1 MNAELRVFDG
11 TRTDE
16 VALAMEPEISRHYAR
31 IEAAL
36 DYIAAH
42 LEAQPDLAEIARHVG
57 MSEYHFQR
65 TFTRWAGISPK
76 RFLQHLTLQA
86 AKRSLADSASVLDA
100 AYDVGLSGPSRL
112 HDLFVTYE
120 AVTPGEYK
128 ARGEGLTVRWG
139 VHPSPFGACLLAA
152 TERGIC
158 HLSFLSGEPSDA
170 PEDELRRRFPEADL
184 EAAPEVTAPLA
195 ARIFAGSPGEE
206 GAPLA
211 LHLRGTNFQ
220 LQVWKALLALP
231 RGAVVTYGGLARRL
245 GRPGAARAV
254 GAAVGAN
261 PVAYLIPCHRVL
273 RGSGELGGYR
283 WGTARKRALLG
294 WEAARREGE
303 G

>member
-1 MNAELRVFDG
+1 MEAQAME
-11 TRTDE
+11 TRT
-16 VALAMEPEISRHYAR
+16 
-31 IEAAL
+31 IEAQASGRRL
-36 DYIAAH
+36 EDYRRVEAAIRY
-42 LEAQPDLAEIARHVG
+42 LEDHATKQPELTPVARHVG
-57 MSEYHFQR
+57 LSPHHFQR
-65 TFTRWAGISPK
+65 LFKRWAGVSPK
-76 RFLQHLTLQA
+76 RFLQFLTVEH
-86 AKRSLADSASVLDA
+86 AKRLLAASETLLETSWE
-100 AYDVGLSGPSRL
+100 VGLSGPGRL
-112 HDLFVTYE
+112 HDLFVAAE